1 MRDNELDSERLG
13 QVFADTEY
21 FTMYGKVIEVL
32 TRRDTC
38 LTKVRVSR
46 EELFIS
52 LKEAGVRPDI
62 ITFLRHEL
70 KRVKQEKKESYQSRK
85 EALCATS

>member
-1 MRDNELDSERLG
+1 MNFQKRLG
-13 QVFADTEY
+13 
-21 FTMYGKVIEVL
+21 
-32 TRRDTC
+32 
-38 LTKVRVSR
+38 VSLDDL

-85 EALCATS
+85 EKLCATS